1 MKTENEILEIAFL
14 LFLEKGFSEVSTNE
28 LIRAAG
34 LTKGG
39 FYYSFKSR
47 DDLDQQ
53 VVEKYIRPFF
63 ARAAEEMQ
71 QVWEKGRKDMPT
83 GELLW
88 KGFFLPQR
96 FANYEKRIGREIAFR
111 NFYFL
116 LYEGMKKFPEV
127 AEYFKAFNTQ
137 KGKILYGILER
148 GQKRGE
154 IIKNIDLE
162 DYVTMILAMQD
173 GILALRV
180 LDETI
185 DEEEKYTKI
194 QYQMWKDISTA
205 KMQNYEDGGVT
216 SAVS

>member
-63 ARAAEEMQ
+63 SRQTEEMQ
-71 QVWEKGRKDMPT
+71 QAWEKSRAETPT
-83 GELLW
+83 AELLW

-96 FANYEKRIGREIAFR
+96 FANYQKKIGKKIAFR

-116 LYEGMKKFPEV
+116 LYEGMKKFQIGR
-127 AEYFKAFNTQ
+127 ASCR
-137 KGKILYGILER
+137 ER
-148 GQKRGE
+148 
-154 IIKNIDLE
+154 
-162 DYVTMILAMQD
+162 V
-173 GILALRV
+173 
-180 LDETI
+180 
-185 DEEEKYTKI
+185 
-194 QYQMWKDISTA
+194 
-205 KMQNYEDGGVT
+205 
-216 SAVS
+216 

>member
-63 ARAAEEMQ
+63 SRQTEEMQ
-71 QVWEKGRKDMPT
+71 QAWEKSRAETPT
-83 GELLW
+83 AELLW

-96 FANYEKRIGREIAFR
+96 FANYQKKSAKRLPFGISISCSMKGER
-111 NFYFL
+111 NFRRWRNILRNSTKRRADCSMEFWKEDRK
-116 LYEGMKKFPEV
+116 EGKSS
-127 AEYFKAFNTQ
+127 KA
-137 KGKILYGILER
+137 
-148 GQKRGE
+148 
-154 IIKNIDLE
+154 
-162 DYVTMILAMQD
+162 
-173 GILALRV
+173 
-180 LDETI
+180 
-185 DEEEKYTKI
+185 
-194 QYQMWKDISTA
+194 
-205 KMQNYEDGGVT
+205 
-216 SAVS
+216 

>member
-39 FYYSFKSR
+39 FYYAFKSR

-63 ARAAEEMQ
+63 VRAAEEMQ

-88 KGFFLPQR
+88 KGFSCRSALPIMKNESAER
-96 FANYEKRIGREIAFR
+96 LPFAIFISCS
-111 NFYFL
+111 
-116 LYEGMKKFPEV
+116 MK
-127 AEYFKAFNTQ
+127 
-137 KGKILYGILER
+137 G
-148 GQKRGE
+148 
-154 IIKNIDLE
+154 
-162 DYVTMILAMQD
+162 
-173 GILALRV
+173 
-180 LDETI
+180 
-185 DEEEKYTKI
+185 
-194 QYQMWKDISTA
+194 
-205 KMQNYEDGGVT
+205 
-216 SAVS
+216 